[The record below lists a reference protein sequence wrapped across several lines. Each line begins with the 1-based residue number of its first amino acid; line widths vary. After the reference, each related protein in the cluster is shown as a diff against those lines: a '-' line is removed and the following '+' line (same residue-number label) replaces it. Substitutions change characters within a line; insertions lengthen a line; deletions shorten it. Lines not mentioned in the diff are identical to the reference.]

1 MIYND
6 QLFTIENQVDQLYE
20 ALKKSRTFQNY
31 LQKKREMYE
40 DKQVQNLRADFIAKK
55 EAFEMIANYGKY
67 APDRSEKQHAVRKAK
82 RALDLHPKVAE
93 FRYAETELQSIL
105 DLIGSV
111 IAYTFSEKVKID
123 AGNPFFESKTNRGGN
138 CHVG

>member
-67 APDRSEKQHAVRKAK
+67 APDR
-82 RALDLHPKVAE
+82 
-93 FRYAETELQSIL
+93 
-105 DLIGSV
+105 
-111 IAYTFSEKVKID
+111 
-123 AGNPFFESKTNRGGN
+123 
-138 CHVG
+138 